1 MIFKKKVSGFER
13 LCRIFIGSSIAC
25 LGFLFAPTALV
36 MWITI
41 ATGLILLCSGFIG
54 FCPMCSI
61 MKRKRD

>member
-41 ATGLILLCSGFIG
+41 AKCGLLSQQ
-54 FCPMCSI
+54 
-61 MKRKRD
+61 D